1 MNIQNLIL
9 KYRSG
14 TQLSEEEI
22 EFLFKKILPI
32 FNRTIVRTTFPI
44 DAQKRIVEAILNQ
57 EVSPKDK
64 NELLYTIIK
73 ELIPNVVHIPFNQ
86 KNPESDAYIIYQK
99 MKKTGVVQ
107 NQYMS
112 SIQLLMKLYNY
123 HDKKI
128 LKFNPQ
134 VILNEHLTMCIRIS
148 LSDHSKYVDLS
159 LTDMTHMMFTHKLRL
174 FPQLEQLVDFERCD
188 NCKIFRG
195 FMILDFNTL
204 VEHVAEHGFYCE
216 CWKIFVQHNQ
226 TRTIPCSVGGCKGPR
241 CDFCEKYIQMQLTE
255 MIAVLNSFKNGS
267 LISSSIYGTFF
278 KIACSVIVGED
289 VISFSPAIYD
299 ELFIE
304 MRKIIAG
311 GCSMPFIPFVL
322 KLDRHRQA
330 LGQEI
335 FERFLKLS
343 EKLEKFMKENR
354 CAENPEFLSIDLSSF
369 TEDTY
374 HEYMDN
380 LRREQEEFQDCIPE
394 LGFCCCSEIIA
405 KEKHQEFLK
414 NRDDVIK
421 IKQEDEER
429 LKQKMR
435 LWRIN

>member
-9 KYRSG
+9 KYRYG
-14 TQLSEEEI
+14 TPLSKEEI
-22 EFLFKKILPI
+22 EFLFKKILLI
-32 FNRTIVRTTFPI
+32 FARTDVRTTFPI

-73 ELIPNVVHIPFNQ
+73 ELIPNVDHIPFNQ
-86 KNPESDAYIIYQK
+86 KNPESDAAIIYQE
-99 MKKTGVVQ
+99 MKKTSVVQ

-112 SIQLLMKLYNY
+112 SIKLLMKLYNY
-123 HDKKI
+123 HDNKI
-128 LKFNPQ
+128 LKFNPK
-134 VILNEHLTMCIRIS
+134 VILNEHLTMFIRIS
-148 LSDHSKYVDLS
+148 LSDSSKYVHLS

-174 FPQLEQLVDFERCD
+174 FPQLEKLVDFERCD
-188 NCKIFRG
+188 NCKIFCD

-226 TRTIPCSVGGCKGPR
+226 TRTIPCSVGGCKGHR

-267 LISSSIYGTFF
+267 LISSIYGTFF
-278 KIACSVIVGED
+278 QIACSVIVGED
-289 VISFSPAIYD
+289 VISFSHAIYD

-311 GCSMPFIPFVL
+311 GCSMPFMPLVM
-322 KLDRHRQA
+322 KLYSHRQA
-330 LGQEI
+330 LGQAI
-335 FERFLKLS
+335 LERFLKLS

-354 CAENPEFLSIDLSSF
+354 CVENPVFLSIDLSSL
-369 TEDTY
+369 TEEIY

-380 LRREQEEFQDCIPE
+380 LRRGQEEFQDCIPK
-394 LGFCCCSEIIA
+394 LGFCCCSEILA

-421 IKQEDEER
+421 RKQEDEVRQKER
-429 LKQKMR
+429 TR
-435 LWRIN
+435 LWQRN

>member
-14 TQLSEEEI
+14 TPLSKEEI

-32 FNRTIVRTTFPI
+32 FARTDVRTTFPI
-44 DAQKRIVEAILNQ
+44 DAQRRIVEAILNQ

-73 ELIPNVVHIPFNQ
+73 ELIPNVGHIPFNQ
-86 KNPESDAYIIYQK
+86 KNPESDAAIIYQE
-99 MKKTGVVQ
+99 MKKTSVVQ

-112 SIQLLMKLYNY
+112 SIKLLMKLYNY

-134 VILNEHLTMCIRIS
+134 VILNEHLTMYIRIS
-148 LSDHSKYVDLS
+148 LSDSSKYVHLS

-174 FPQLEQLVDFERCD
+174 FPQLEQLVDFKRCD
-188 NCKIFRG
+188 NCNIFRG

-204 VEHVAEHGFYCE
+204 VEHVAEHGIYCE
-216 CWKIFVQHNQ
+216 CWKNFVQHNQ

-267 LISSSIYGTFF
+267 LISSIYGTFF
-278 KIACSVIVGED
+278 QIACSIIVGED
-289 VISFSPAIYD
+289 VISFSHAIYD

-311 GCSMPFIPFVL
+311 GCSMPFIPLVM
-322 KLDRHRQA
+322 KLYSHRQA

-354 CAENPEFLSIDLSSF
+354 CVENSVFLSIDLSSL

-380 LRREQEEFQDCIPE
+380 LRRGQEEFQDCIPK
-394 LGFCCCSEIIA
+394 LGFCCCSEIIE
-405 KEKHQEFLK
+405 KEKHQEYLK

-421 IKQEDEER
+421 RKQEDEVRRKER
-429 LKQKMR
+429 MH